1 MIAINYL
8 QCVYCEGSG
17 VNVEET
23 TGNNEPFAQDF
34 RELQC
39 DCCNGKGQIIDL
51 DEMIAR
57 TDERY
62 GVVYENELGFV
73 SEAEELLSGLQKR
86 KEIILYSLVSI
97 QQMGLETSLKNKY
110 IDRLDTI
117 NRGIERVKS
126 YKQILLT
133 YETNI

>member
-8 QCVYCEGSG
+8 QCSCCEGSG
-17 VNVEET
+17 IIAEET
-23 TGNNEPFAQDF
+23 TGNYEPFAQNVI
-34 RELQC
+34 ELEC
-39 DCCNGKGQIIDL
+39 DCCNAKGQIIDL

-57 TDERY
+57 TDYRY
-62 GVVYENELGFV
+62 GVVYENELGFI

-117 NRGIERVKS
+117 NRGIDRVKN

-133 YETNI
+133 YETNL